1 MALHIPTDLAL
12 REGAGV
18 VPPFAFDPTMAQSR
32 GWVLLWICGPEFT
45 LLVALDTGPSGWG
58 MEGQERCPFGCQK
71 PVCCNHW
78 PCPCSSTPSSCW
90 DQVGMDMWGRLLSIS
105 ILLQDPAILSWPTR
119 SWQGWE
125 EAARLLL
132 VAGLRHP
139 AMRVCRL
146 CSSCSRQPSGNNSAL
161 RWKRSRSKW
170 GRGQYENGYNGIK
183 IAAPASPPAGVRL

>member
-1 MALHIPTDLAL
+1 MDL
-12 REGAGV
+12 RTGV
-18 VPPFAFDPTMAQSR
+18 HTFSSVGHGSIRLGNGRPGKVS
-32 GWVLLWICGPEFT
+32 LW
-45 LLVALDTGPSGWG
+45 
-58 MEGQERCPFGCQK
+58 CQK

-90 DQVGMDMWGRLLSIS
+90 DQVGMDMWGRLLSIVPMGS
-105 ILLQDPAILSWPTR
+105 REGEDLALLSWPTQ

-132 VAGLRHP
+132 AAGLRHP

-146 CSSCSRQPSGNNSAL
+146 CSSCSRQPSGNNSVL
-161 RWKRSRSKW
+161 RWKRSGSKW

-183 IAAPASPPAGVRL
+183 IVAPASPPAGVRL